1 MSKVTKNERIST
13 LEDAV
18 AMNWSDMKKIETKIS
33 RAMTDMAIRI
43 SNISLQ
49 LEGQQRQIHLAA
61 DSIGLNKQAI
71 IMLENKAETKPQLKQ
86 LDQSVFDGLDE
97 KWRFAVIQNNGF
109 ALICTK
115 LPFVAFGG
123 SSWDWNGYSDVVG
136 KGYDTSNWQ
145 NSLIERDIAKELL
158 EVDLSSELTGSDL
171 AVKYFES
178 NERHICFVGEDNDGC
193 LSDLMIAMVVGYNE
207 YRGFMTSYNDW
218 FPFVTLINNQGEP
231 LTQAEAGL

>member
-1 MSKVTKNERIST
+1 MSKVTKKE
-13 LEDAV
+13 
-18 AMNWSDMKKIETKIS
+18 
-33 RAMTDMAIRI
+33 
-43 SNISLQ
+43 LQ
-49 LEGQQRQIHLAA
+49 YQINGLAA
-61 DSIGLNKQAI
+61 EASTRHNSIMRIHRALASIGVDIFSDDFDLT
-71 IMLENKAETKPQLKQ
+71 EPESQLKQ

-97 KWRFAVIQNNGF
+97 GWRFAAVDGNKGF
-109 ALICTK
+109 PIVYELE
-115 LPFVAFGG
+115 PYAFE
-123 SSWDWNGYSDVVG
+123 SG
-136 KGYDTSNWQ
+136 KYYTNRHGLYKDLTHLTGYDTTDWQ

-158 EVDLSSELTGSDL
+158 EVDLSGELTGSDL

-231 LTQAEAGL
+231 LTASEVGL

>member
-1 MSKVTKNERIST
+1 MSKVTKKE
-13 LEDAV
+13 
-18 AMNWSDMKKIETKIS
+18 
-33 RAMTDMAIRI
+33 
-43 SNISLQ
+43 LQ
-49 LEGQQRQIHLAA
+49 YQINGLAA
-61 DSIGLNKQAI
+61 EASTRHNSIMRIHRALASIGVDIFSDDFDLTEPEPQPQ
-71 IMLENKAETKPQLKQ
+71 PQLKQ
-86 LDQSVFDGLDE
+86 LDQSVFDDE
-97 KWRFAVIQNNGF
+97 PPHLRWAAIEEDGSVYLFAKKPFIDLCKWAAGVDEVEVYIG
-109 ALICTK
+109 
-115 LPFVAFGG
+115 
-123 SSWDWNGYSDVVG
+123 DD
-136 KGYDTSNWQ
+136 YDASNWQ

-231 LTQAEAGL
+231 LTAAEVGL

>member
-1 MSKVTKNERIST
+1 MSKVTKKE
-13 LEDAV
+13 
-18 AMNWSDMKKIETKIS
+18 
-33 RAMTDMAIRI
+33 
-43 SNISLQ
+43 LQ
-49 LEGQQRQIHLAA
+49 YQINGLAA
-61 DSIGLNKQAI
+61 EASTRHNSIMRINRALASIGVDIYSDDFDLTEPEPQPQPQ
-71 IMLENKAETKPQLKQ
+71 PQLKQ

-97 KWRFAVIQNNGF
+97 KWRFAAVDEDG
-109 ALICTK
+109 A
-115 LPFVAFGG
+115 VAVYLAKPI
-123 SSWDWNGYSDVVG
+123 SNHLQWYVEDKSVG
-136 KGYDTSNWQ
+136 ISYKYFSYMKGYDTSNWQ
-145 NSLIERDIAKELL
+145 NSLIERDDIAKELL

-231 LTQAEAGL
+231 LTAADVGITK